1 MIFGCAI
8 IVFVKS
14 EGASILDRSAFF
26 VFLKRNNPVKNYF
39 GRHEARTGMRN
50 PIVTIETGEW

>member
-1 MIFGCAI
+1 MLLF
-8 IVFVKS
+8 
-14 EGASILDRSAFF
+14 LDRSAFF